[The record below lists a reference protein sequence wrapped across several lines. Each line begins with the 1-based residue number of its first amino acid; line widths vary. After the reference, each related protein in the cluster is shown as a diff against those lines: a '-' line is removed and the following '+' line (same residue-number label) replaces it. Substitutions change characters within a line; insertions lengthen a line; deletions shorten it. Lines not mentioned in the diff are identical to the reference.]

1 MGGMADFQTQQIII
15 VASDFEKRLE
25 KAESGAEQ
33 QPEISYSQAYEQ
45 FKAEQTTAITTIYE
59 RAANFAGKILKLKVK
74 DTEREKL
81 ERYIQMTHM
90 QIQPESVN
98 ALALLSTIPFLIA
111 ALVVFL
117 TTSSIFF
124 TALLAGSAIFSLFYL
139 ANTPKHIYNSW
150 RARASDQLM
159 LAVLYIVI
167 HMKRDSNLERAI
179 LFVANQTAPP
189 LSLDF
194 MKILWDFETKK
205 YSTVQESL
213 DVYLETW
220 KESEP
225 SFVDAMHLVESSLV
239 QPNAEQARKTLDKA
253 NDVISQ
259 GIQDNMTHFA
269 HNLKNPVQM
278 IHMLGIVLPLLM
290 LVMLPMIGA
299 FLADTI
305 NSTHLI
311 TIYNV
316 VLPIFVFIQAK
327 SILAVRPGGA
337 SVQNKRLIEVAP
349 KTGAKPLIFA
359 AAIFAIITIPAIL
372 VLSSIITSGNWDTVK
387 FENSVFYLT
396 LAIIFAAG
404 LAAYVYYHFKNRE
417 VIQLK
422 SKIGEI
428 EDQFSSAIFQLG
440 NRIGENIPA
449 EAAFGHVAEN
459 MKGSEISKFFE
470 VVDSNIRQGGMTL
483 EDAIFDEKN
492 GASRLYPSELMDS
505 IMKLL
510 LEAVKK
516 SPKVAAESMTSLS
529 KYLQKMHQVKERMTD
544 LLSDT
549 LSSMRMQASFL
560 APLVSAL
567 VVSLSVLIT
576 RVLTNLTS
584 QLDTLQTS
592 GTGDAG
598 LGFGTGLAS
607 IFKVESAMPPYL
619 LQLMVGFY
627 IIQVV
632 FLLSYALSGIVKG
645 PGKIDFEWTFSQNIL
660 RSTLLY
666 CGLTLVGTIIFSSL
680 AFIVTAAVA

>member
-1 MGGMADFQTQQIII
+1 M
-15 VASDFEKRLE
+15 VNDFEKRLE
-25 KAESGAEQ
+25 KAEGTTEQ
-33 QPEISYSQAYEQ
+33 QPQISYSHAYEQ
-45 FKAEQTTAITTIYE
+45 FKEDQSTGIKTTYE
-59 RAANFAGKILKLKVK
+59 RAANFAGKIIKLKVK
-74 DTEREKL
+74 DEERVKL

-90 QIQPESVN
+90 QIEPESVN
-98 ALALLSTIPFLIA
+98 ALAILSAIPFLIA
-111 ALVVFL
+111 AIPVFL
-117 TTSSIFF
+117 LTSSMFF
-124 TALLAGSAIFSLFYL
+124 TVILIGAAIFSLFYL

-159 LAVLYIVI
+159 LTVLYIVI
-167 HMKRDSNLERAI
+167 HMKKDSNLERAI
-179 LFVANQTAPP
+179 LFVANQIAPP

-205 YSTVQESL
+205 YNTVQESL
-213 DVYLETW
+213 DAYLESW

-225 SFVDAMHLVESSLV
+225 AFVDAIHLIESSLV
-239 QPNAEQARKTLDKA
+239 QPNTAQARKTLDKA
-253 NDVISQ
+253 NEVIMQ

-269 HNLKNPVQM
+269 HNLKNPIQM

-299 FLADTI
+299 FLADSI

-311 TIYNV
+311 VIYNI
-316 VLPIFVFIQAK
+316 VLPMFVFLQAR
-327 SILAVRPGGA
+327 SILSIRPGGA
-337 SVQNKRLIEVAP
+337 SVKNKRLIEVAP
-349 KTGAKPLIFA
+349 KVGAKPLIFA
-359 AAIFAIITIPAIL
+359 ATIFSVIAIPAIL
-372 VLSSIITSGNWDTVK
+372 VILSSVTSGNWATIK
-387 FENSVFYLT
+387 FSNSIFYLT
-396 LAIIFAAG
+396 LAIIFATG
-404 LAAYVYYHFKNRE
+404 LSSYIYFHFKNRE
-417 VIQLK
+417 LIK
-422 SKIGEI
+422 MKKKIEEI

-470 VVDSNIRQGGMTL
+470 LVDANIRQKGMTL
-483 EDAIFDEKN
+483 EDAIFDKDN
-492 GASRLYPSELMDS
+492 GASRLYPSELIDS

-510 LEAVKK
+510 LESVKK
-516 SPKVAAESMTSLS
+516 SPRVAAESMTSLS

-576 RVLTNLTS
+576 RVLINLTS
-584 QLDTLQTS
+584 QLDTLQAS
-592 GTGDAG
+592 GDSG
-598 LGFGTGLAS
+598 LGFGVGLAS
-607 IFKVESAMPPYL
+607 IFNAESSIPPYV

-632 FLLSYALSGIVKG
+632 FLLSYTLSGIIKG
-645 PGKIDFEWTFSQNIL
+645 PGKIDFEWLFSKNIL
-660 RSTLLY
+660 KSTLLY

-680 AFIVTAAVA
+680 AFIVTAAVG

>member
-1 MGGMADFQTQQIII
+1 MANE
-15 VASDFEKRLE
+15 FEKRLE
-25 KAESGAEQ
+25 KVESTGGAEQ
-33 QPEISYSQAYEQ
+33 QPQISYSQSYEQ
-45 FKAEQTTAITTIYE
+45 FKADQTPAIATTYE
-59 RAANFAGKILKLKVK
+59 RAANAAGKILKLKVK
-74 DTEREKL
+74 PEEQAKL

-98 ALALLSTIPFLIA
+98 SLALLSTIPFLIA
-111 ALVVFL
+111 AAIAFI
-117 TTSSIFF
+117 TTQSMFF
-124 TALLAGSAIFSLFYL
+124 TGLLAGAAIFSLFYL
-139 ANTPKHIYNSW
+139 ANTPKHLYNSW

-167 HMKRDSNLERAI
+167 HMKKDSNLERAI
-179 LFVANQTAPP
+179 LFVSDQMAPP

-205 YSTVQESL
+205 YNTVQESL
-213 DVYLETW
+213 DAYLETW
-220 KESEP
+220 KDSEP
-225 SFVDAMHLVESSLV
+225 AFVDAIHLVESSLV

-253 NDVISQ
+253 NDVITQ

-299 FLADTI
+299 FLAESI

-316 VLPIFVFIQAK
+316 VLPIFVFIQARN
-327 SILAVRPGGA
+327 ILAVRPGGA
-337 SVQNKRLIEVAP
+337 NVQNKRLIDATP
-349 KTGAKPLIFA
+349 KAGLKPVIFA
-359 AAIFAIITIPAIL
+359 GAVFAVIAVPAIL
-372 VLSSIITSGNWDTVK
+372 VMLSVISSGKWETLK
-387 FENSVFYLT
+387 FENSVFFLT
-396 LAIIFAAG
+396 LAIIFALG
-404 LAAYVYYHFKNRE
+404 LSSYVYFHFKNRDL
-417 VIQLK
+417 IQMK
-422 SKIGEI
+422 KKIEDI

-483 EDAIFDEKN
+483 EDAIFDKDN
-492 GASRLYPSELMDS
+492 GASRLYPSELIDS

-607 IFKVESAMPPYL
+607 IFKAEAAIPPYL

-632 FLLSYALSGIVKG
+632 FLLSYTLSGIIKG
-645 PGKIDFEWTFSQNIL
+645 PGKIDFEWTFSQNVL
-660 RSTLLY
+660 KSTLLY

>member
-1 MGGMADFQTQQIII
+1 MANE
-15 VASDFEKRLE
+15 FEKRLE
-25 KAESGAEQ
+25 KAEGTSEQ
-33 QPEISYSQAYEQ
+33 QPQISYSQAYEQ
-45 FKAEQTTAITTIYE
+45 FKADQTTAITSTYE

-74 DTEREKL
+74 EADREKL

-90 QIQPESVN
+90 NIQPEYVN
-98 ALALLSTIPFLIA
+98 SLALLSAIPFLIA
-111 ALVVFL
+111 AIATFII
-117 TTSSIFF
+117 TDSIFF
-124 TALLAGSAIFSLFYL
+124 PALLFGSAIFALYYF
-139 ANTPKHIYNSW
+139 ANTPKHIYDSW
-150 RARASDQLM
+150 RARASDQIM
-159 LAVLYIVI
+159 LTVLYIVI

-189 LSLDF
+189 ISLDF

-225 SFVDAMHLVESSLV
+225 AFVDAMHLVESSLA
-239 QPNAEQARKTLDKA
+239 QPNSEQARKTLDKA
-253 NDVISQ
+253 NDVITQ

-299 FLADTI
+299 FLADSI
-305 NSTHLI
+305 NAAQLI

-316 VLPIFVFIQAK
+316 VLPIFVFITARN
-327 SILAVRPGGA
+327 IIAVRPGGA
-337 SVQNKRLIEVAP
+337 SVQNKRLIEAAP
-349 KTGAKPLIFA
+349 KAGAKPLVFSA
-359 AAIFAIITIPAIL
+359 AVFTIIVLPAIL
-372 VLSSIITSGNWDTVK
+372 VLASIITSGNWETLK
-387 FENSVFYLT
+387 FENSVFFLT
-396 LAIIFAAG
+396 LAIIFATG
-404 LAAYVYYHFKNRE
+404 LAAYVYFHFKNKDL
-417 VIQLK
+417 IKLK
-422 SKIGEI
+422 GKIENI

-459 MKGSEISKFFE
+459 MKGSEIAKFFE
-470 VVDSNIRQGGMTL
+470 IVDSNIRQSGMTL
-483 EDAIFDEKN
+483 DDAIFDPKN
-492 GASRLYPSELMDS
+492 GASNLYPSELIDS

-576 RVLTNLTS
+576 RVLMNLTS

-607 IFKVESAMPPYL
+607 IFKVEAAMPPYL

-645 PGKIDFEWTFSQNIL
+645 PGKIDFQWTFSQNIL

>member
-1 MGGMADFQTQQIII
+1 MAN
-15 VASDFEKRLE
+15 DFEKRLE
-25 KAESGAEQ
+25 KAEGKEQ
-33 QPEISYSQAYEQ
+33 QPQRSYSQAYEQ
-45 FKAEQTTAITTIYE
+45 FKEDQTTTITTNYE

-74 DTEREKL
+74 EKDREKL

-90 QIQPESVN
+90 NIQPEYVN
-98 ALALLSTIPFLIA
+98 SLALLSAIPFLIA
-111 ALVVFL
+111 TIVTFI
-117 TTSSIFF
+117 TTDSIFF
-124 TALLAGSAIFSLFYL
+124 PALFAGSAIFALYYF
-139 ANTPKHIYNSW
+139 ANTPKHIYDSW

-159 LAVLYIVI
+159 LTVLYIVI

-189 LSLDF
+189 ISLDF

-205 YSTVQESL
+205 YSTVKESL

-220 KESEP
+220 KDSEP
-225 SFVDAMHLVESSLV
+225 AFVDAMHLVESSLA
-239 QPNAEQARKTLDKA
+239 QPNLEQARKTLDKA
-253 NDVISQ
+253 NDVITQ

-290 LVMLPMIGA
+290 LVMLPMVGA
-299 FLADTI
+299 FLADSI
-305 NSTHLI
+305 SAIHLI

-316 VLPIFVFIQAK
+316 VLPIFVFITARN
-327 SILAVRPGGA
+327 IIAVRPGSA
-337 SVQNKRLIEVAP
+337 SVQNKRLIEAAP
-349 KTGAKPLIFA
+349 KAGAKPLIFSA
-359 AAIFAIITIPAIL
+359 TIFTIIALPAVL
-372 VLSSIITSGNWDTVK
+372 VLSSIATSGNWETLK

-404 LAAYVYYHFKNRE
+404 LASYVYFHFKNRDLIE
-417 VIQLK
+417 LK
-422 SKIGEI
+422 GKIESI

-449 EAAFGHVAEN
+449 EAAFGHVAQN
-459 MKGSEISKFFE
+459 MKGSEIAKFFE
-470 VVDSNIRQGGMTL
+470 LVDSNIRQGGMTL
-483 EDAIFDEKN
+483 EDAIFDPQR
-492 GASRLYPSELMDS
+492 GASNLYPSELIDS

-567 VVSLSVLIT
+567 VVSLSALIT
-576 RVLTNLTS
+576 RVLLDLS
-584 QLDTLQTS
+584 AQLESLQSS
-592 GTGDAG
+592 GSSESG
-598 LGFGTGLAS
+598 LGLGSGIAS
-607 IFKVESAMPPYL
+607 IFNIESAIPPYL
-619 LQLMVGFY
+619 LQLMVGVY

-645 PGKIDFEWTFSQNIL
+645 PGKIEFQWTFAQNIL

-680 AFIVTAAVA
+680 AFIVTATVV